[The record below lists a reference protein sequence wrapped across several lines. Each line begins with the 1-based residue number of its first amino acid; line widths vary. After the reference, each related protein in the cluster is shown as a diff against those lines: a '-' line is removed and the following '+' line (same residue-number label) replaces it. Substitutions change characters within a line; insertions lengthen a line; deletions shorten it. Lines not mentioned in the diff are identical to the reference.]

1 MTFFLFS
8 LGVALAIFFGSLLL
22 LEVGRR
28 LGARRLVQAG
38 NGAMAG
44 LNAIE
49 GAVFALMGLLLAFSI
64 SGALQ
69 RFDDRRQLILQ
80 EANAVGTAYDRVD
93 LLRDEARTKIKDLLK
108 TYLRARLDLY
118 LQPVEFSAR
127 PDGERFSQDQSA
139 RILALKR
146 EIWDQSV
153 VACRQTV
160 DTTACSLLL
169 LALNNTFEAAR
180 LRAGATERHPPQ
192 IIYFM
197 LFGLG
202 LGASL
207 LAGFGMAA
215 SQTRS
220 LVHMLV
226 FATSLSAAL
235 YVITD
240 IEFPRLGLIR
250 VDYFD
255 HFLEEVYAN
264 MK

>member
-1 MTFFLFS
+1 MTFFIFT
-8 LGVALAIFFGSLLL
+8 LGVVLAIFFGSLLL

-28 LGARRLVQAG
+28 LGARRLSEVG

-80 EANAVGTAYDRVD
+80 EANAISTAYDRAD
-93 LLRDEARTKIKDLLK
+93 LLQGDERIKTKEMLK
-108 TYLRARLDLY
+108 TYVRARLDLY
-118 LQPVEFSAR
+118 RRPVEFSGHE
-127 PDGERFSQDQSA
+127 GERFSQEQLA
-139 RILALKR
+139 RIDALKQ
-146 EIWDQSV
+146 EIWEKSV
-153 VACRQTV
+153 VGCRQTV

-169 LALNNTFEAAR
+169 LALNNSFEAAR
-180 LRAGATERHPPQ
+180 LRAGASERHPPQ

-215 SQTRS
+215 SQARS

-240 IEFPRLGLIR
+240 IEFPRLGLVR

-255 HFLEEVYAN
+255 HFLEEVHAN